1 MGLDITAYSKLQVL
15 TPEEIKASERS
26 IGVLVDFGEEVI
38 TLSDSQIKSP
48 NNQIRDMAPGTY
60 YRSAETE
67 EYDFR
72 AGSYSGY
79 GAYRKMLSEC
89 FLGARPEE
97 VWRNESVYRG
107 QPFFEQVNF
116 SDCEGFIGP
125 EVSAKLHED
134 YEEGRDQWYEFL
146 KELYAGDEDGIKWR
160 MMSIYDNWTKAFE
173 VASDDGF
180 VWYH

>member
-26 IGVLVDFGEEVI
+26 IGVRVDFGEEVI

-48 NNQIRDMAPGTY
+48 NNWIRDMSPGTY
-60 YRSAETE
+60 YQSPKTE
-67 EYDFR
+67 EYSFR

-79 GAYRKMLSEC
+79 GTYRKMLSEC

-107 QPFFEQVNF
+107 QPFYEQVNF

-125 EVSAKLHED
+125 EFSAKLAED
-134 YEEGRDQWYEFL
+134 YEEGRDQWYEYL
-146 KELYAGDEDGIKWR
+146 KESGEEIEYYMAR
-160 MMSIYDNWTKAFE
+160 YDNWTKAFQ

-180 VWYH
+180 VWYT